1 MVEGFASRL
10 SKARAAKGL
19 TKNALGNLAGV
30 SGSMIGR
37 YENSDRQPTL
47 EVLIKLALALK
58 VTTDQL
64 LGIKHDHNDD
74 SKISINVTDLTPR
87 QISSVENIVAECRSI
102 NKID

>member
-10 SKARAAKGL
+10 SKTRAARGL

-47 EVLIKLALALK
+47 R
-58 VTTDQL
+58 
-64 LGIKHDHNDD
+64 GID
-74 SKISINVTDLTPR
+74 
-87 QISSVENIVAECRSI
+87 
-102 NKID
+102 